1 MSEKLHDGEPVSP
14 EAELDGG
21 QSFST
26 RLLRSVLRV
35 IVRRRVGK
43 VPVGEA
49 TLEKAVAI
57 GLEATLQSIVRDV
70 VQALEYSAAM
80 VATYEQG
87 DALPVRALYL
97 DPQIATAEDLSAW
110 EEQISAITGQP
121 VSITDPN
128 VARVFVYQD
137 EYQDNLSVAAA
148 QAGKPVISD
157 DLYRLFTPI
166 VSRAARP
173 IVRGI
178 QQALGIQQIIAVP
191 FFLELRTDGGT
202 TQELVGNLFAAK
214 RSDITERDILIL
226 SAFGRQAA
234 AAIGSERRRLQ
245 IEMAQAL
252 TFRVQTCL
260 NDEAGVLEWIAKGV
274 VSDLG
279 YVGAMVAPY
288 EVDGS
293 LPVSAFYVDPRIATM
308 EDIHQWE
315 GQLSRLLNAP
325 ISITNPEIARVYVD
339 REEYRDNLS
348 VRAATA
354 GEPVTSDSLYDLFTP
369 VVPQVLKPV
378 VDEVQKALG
387 IQQVIAVPFFL
398 ESLIAGEPTH
408 ELVGNLFAATPSKR
422 FRSSEIAL
430 LRAFG
435 QQAAAGIRNARLY
448 RKAEERRHAAQMFG
462 KIAFSAATAVHT
474 LRNHIGSFQMYLEL
488 LRRLPPA
495 RRDEMLANISQIE
508 SVLRQSVEI
517 LDTLWEPWHQV
528 SDEVVDVNDCL
539 RQALDR
545 SIPGEARDLITVKLD
560 LSSEDLYIRAA
571 SDMLTEAF
579 RILMKNAVE
588 AIFEKGE
595 DGEFRVQ
602 SRLAGVKRIEV
613 SIEDNGIGI
622 PSENVSKIFDIGWT
636 TKRTGMGFGLYWTKD
651 FIEGLGGRIEV
662 ESVLQEGTTFRI
674 RLPRLIES

>member
-1 MSEKLHDGEPVSP
+1 
-14 EAELDGG
+14 
-21 QSFST
+21 
-26 RLLRSVLRV
+26 
-35 IVRRRVGK
+35 
-43 VPVGEA
+43 
-49 TLEKAVAI
+49 
-57 GLEATLQSIVRDV
+57 
-70 VQALEYSAAM
+70 
-80 VATYEQG
+80 
-87 DALPVRALYL
+87 
-97 DPQIATAEDLSAW
+97 
-110 EEQISAITGQP
+110 
-121 VSITDPN
+121 
-128 VARVFVYQD
+128 
-137 EYQDNLSVAAA
+137 
-148 QAGKPVISD
+148 
-157 DLYRLFTPI
+157 
-166 VSRAARP
+166 
-173 IVRGI
+173 
-178 QQALGIQQIIAVP
+178 
-191 FFLELRTDGGT
+191 
-202 TQELVGNLFAAK
+202 
-214 RSDITERDILIL
+214 
-226 SAFGRQAA
+226 
-234 AAIGSERRRLQ
+234 
-245 IEMAQAL
+245 
-252 TFRVQTCL
+252 
-260 NDEAGVLEWIAKGV
+260 
-274 VSDLG
+274 
-279 YVGAMVAPY
+279 
-288 EVDGS
+288 
-293 LPVSAFYVDPRIATM
+293 
-308 EDIHQWE
+308 
-315 GQLSRLLNAP
+315 
-325 ISITNPEIARVYVD
+325 
-339 REEYRDNLS
+339 
-348 VRAATA
+348 
-354 GEPVTSDSLYDLFTP
+354 
-369 VVPQVLKPV
+369 
-378 VDEVQKALG
+378 
-387 IQQVIAVPFFL
+387 
-398 ESLIAGEPTH
+398 
-408 ELVGNLFAATPSKR
+408 VGNLFAATPSKR

-571 SDMLTEAF
+571 SD
-579 RILMKNAVE
+579 I
-588 AIFEKGE
+588 EKGE